1 MNQPDQQLGAAPAA
15 AAAPEPGAALGGRV
29 RGLRIA
35 SLAAVV
41 MLLIEYGF
49 GIWVNLYG
57 QLPAA
62 DHGAGAATGFGRAI
76 TDGPAGLT
84 IHALLGVALLAS
96 AITIVVRAILAR
108 RGWPIALAVLGLCA
122 IGVSA
127 INGSRFV
134 GDPSNAASFAM
145 GLAAAV
151 AILCYVIIG
160 FAATARLRS

>member
-15 AAAPEPGAALGGRV
+15 AAAQAPGAAIASRV

-41 MLLIEYGF
+41 MLLIEYGS

-62 DHGAGAATGFGRAI
+62 DHGAGVATGFGRAI
-76 TDGPAGLT
+76 TGGPAGLT

-96 AITIVVRAILAR
+96 AVTIVVRAVLAR

-134 GDPSNAASFAM
+134 GDPSNAASLAM
-145 GLAAAV
+145 GMAAAV

-160 FAATARLRS
+160 FAATARLSS

>member
-1 MNQPDQQLGAAPAA
+1 MNQPDQQLAAAPAA
-15 AAAPEPGAALGGRV
+15 AAAQAPGAANASRV

-41 MLLIEYGF
+41 MPLIEYGF

-57 QLPAA
+57 RLPAA
-62 DHGAGAATGFGRAI
+62 DHGAGVARGFGRAI
-76 TDGPAGLT
+76 IGGPVGLT
-84 IHALLGVALLAS
+84 IHALLRVALLAA
-96 AITIVVRAILAR
+96 AITIVVRAVLAR
-108 RGWPIALAVLGLCA
+108 RGRPIALAVLGLCA

-134 GDPSNAASFAM
+134 GDPSNAASLAM

-160 FAATARLRS
+160 FTATARLRP